1 MTTLTRTAEI
11 IAYIFHPLNIP
22 LMGLLLLMY
31 LPGTPESFLVAD
43 SFYHISQD
51 LKTMLLLLFGL
62 FTWLAPLGTVIMLKR
77 SGEITDL
84 HMDDRQERQAP
95 ISFMLFYFIVFFA
108 LIQFYLPPNH
118 IPKTT
123 NSILLGAALGILA
136 VCIANRDI
144 KVSLHATGM
153 GMLTGAVY
161 MYYSTL
167 AIFPIWLIPALFIL
181 SGIVVSS
188 RIILQKHDLQQSLIG
203 FVIGFVAQ
211 FVAGLILS

>member
-1 MTTLTRTAEI
+1 
-11 IAYIFHPLNIP
+11 
-22 LMGLLLLMY
+22 MGLLLLMY

-43 SFYHISQD
+43 SFFHISQD

-84 HMDDRQERQAP
+84 HMDDRQERHAP

-123 NSILLGAALGILA
+123 NSILLGAALGMLA
-136 VCIANRDI
+136 VRIANRDI

-161 MYYSTL
+161 VYYNTL

>member
-1 MTTLTRTAEI
+1 
-11 IAYIFHPLNIP
+11 
-22 LMGLLLLMY
+22 
-31 LPGTPESFLVAD
+31 
-43 SFYHISQD
+43 
-51 LKTMLLLLFGL
+51 MLLLLFGL

-84 HMDDRQERQAP
+84 HMDDRQERHAP

-123 NSILLGAALGILA
+123 NSILLGAALGMLA
-136 VCIANRDI
+136 VRIANRDI

-161 MYYSTL
+161 VYYNTL
-167 AIFPIWLIPALFIL
+167 AIFPIWLIPTLFIL
-181 SGIVVSS
+181 TGIVVSS

>member
-1 MTTLTRTAEI
+1 
-11 IAYIFHPLNIP
+11 
-22 LMGLLLLMY
+22 MGLLLLMY

-123 NSILLGAALGILA
+123 NSILLGAALGMLA
-136 VCIANRDI
+136 VRIANRDI
-144 KVSLHATGM
+144 KVSLHASGM

-161 MYYSTL
+161 VYYSTL